1 MLKLNWGGGYSTH
14 RRYFGRITEV
24 DVNLSM
30 PGLFHTDGVLLWCLE
45 LMLAQAEV
53 LGPFVLNGTAGPVAD
68 IN

>member
-1 MLKLNWGGGYSTH
+1 M
-14 RRYFGRITEV
+14 